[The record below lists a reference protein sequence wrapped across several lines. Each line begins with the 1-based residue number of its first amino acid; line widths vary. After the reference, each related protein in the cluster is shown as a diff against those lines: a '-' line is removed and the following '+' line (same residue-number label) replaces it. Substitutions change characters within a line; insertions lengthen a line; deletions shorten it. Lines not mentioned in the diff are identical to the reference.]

1 MIKSAI
7 ALGALFLFGLGSS
20 ASAQSLFE
28 RCKAEKQQLETLAL
42 EVVNIGND
50 IGDMDRQMADL
61 TRKMRELRADKSSKA
76 RRRATLEKKIKRGQ
90 ALHMRKCAGLQ
101 KCDKLEAR
109 VTRLKKD
116 LQPLSDK
123 VRRIREEIRTRNT
136 ETVTLNRDVQRMEN
150 QYSQLGC
157 DNLQIGQTP
166 QTTFDRCSQ
175 LAKDWTNV
183 QNRINQLQSSVA
195 HLRQRYKRIMK
206 TMHSSNA
213 QLARLLKE
221 FRASCSHSTRLAD
234 LETLEREQHEYRSIA
249 TELDEMDSKVKRFK
263 MIKLQKASTRPKTLK
278 PTIHPK
284 KGGRSDE
291 KRGKKKKKH
300 TLKPVN

>member
-7 ALGALFLFGLGSS
+7 ALGALFLFGLGAN

-42 EVVNIGND
+42 EVVNIGTD
-50 IGDMDRQMADL
+50 ISDIDRQIVDL
-61 TRKMRELRADKSSKA
+61 TRKRRELRADKNSKA
-76 RRRATLEKKIKRGQ
+76 RRRATLERKIKRDQ
-90 ALHMRKCAGLQ
+90 ALHKRKCRGLQ
-101 KCDKLEAR
+101 KCDRLEEKVA
-109 VTRLKKD
+109 RLKNEM
-116 LQPLSDK
+116 QPLSDK

-136 ETVTLNRDVQRMEN
+136 ETVTLNRDVQRLEN
-150 QYSQLGC
+150 QYGQLGC

-166 QTTFDRCSQ
+166 QSTFDRCSQ

-206 TMHSSNA
+206 KMRGSNA

-234 LETLEREQHEYRSIA
+234 LESMEREQHEYRSIGS
-249 TELDEMDSKVKRFK
+249 ELDEMDSKVKRFK
-263 MIKLQKASTRPKTLK
+263 MIKLQKASPRPKRFK
-278 PTIHPK
+278 PTIRPK
-284 KGGRSDE
+284 KGGRSDG
-291 KRGKKKKKH
+291 KRGGKKKH